1 MYQKLEQESS
11 NTNTNTSRQLTPVQ
25 RKTYWPSSAVQRQ
38 TEGSLDSS
46 VNGIRN
52 RDNIA
57 FNQMYG
63 YSLHDAGVSV
73 RHISVSDSA
82 LKSVGASSLIQGNQI
97 VCGNAADL
105 HHEYAHVPQQL
116 SGLVQATET
125 VNGQAV
131 NSDAHWESMADR
143 DGDQMRRIAKAL

>member
-1 MYQKLEQESS
+1 MYLQQEHSIQH
-11 NTNTNTSRQLTPVQ
+11 NEITEAPAVQ
-25 RKTYWPSSAVQRQ
+25 RKTFWPNDISQLKS
-38 TEGSLDSS
+38 EGGLDDS

-52 RDNIA
+52 RDNAA

-73 RHISVSDSA
+73 RHTSVSDSA
-82 LKSVGASSLIQGNQI
+82 LQSVGASSLIQGNQI
-97 VCGNAADL
+97 VCGNPNDI

-125 VNGQAV
+125 INGQAV
-131 NSDAHWESMADR
+131 NSDSRWESMADT
-143 DGDQMRRIAKAL
+143 DGSRMKSIADSF